1 MEANKHRYAPNRRQA
16 MVLTGAVALFSGLG
30 FSHWMKQRERLTG
43 QAEQALWGET
53 LELTDGQNLNLSEWR
68 GQALVVNF
76 WATWCPPC
84 VEEMPLLDA
93 FYRQNQSKGWKMIGI
108 GIDQPSQIKRFLE
121 QRPVAY
127 PVALGGLNGMQ
138 LGEAL
143 GNPSG
148 SLPFTVVLAADGR
161 LIMRKLGKL
170 SANEIEKWA
179 S

>member
-1 MEANKHRYAPNRRQA
+1 MEVNEHRYAPNRRKA
-16 MVLTGAVALFSGLG
+16 MVLTGATALLSGLG
-30 FSHWMKQRERLTG
+30 LSHWMKQRERLSP
-43 QAEQALWGET
+43 QAEQSLWGAS

-84 VEEMPLLDA
+84 VEEMPLLDV
-93 FYRQNQSKGWKMIGI
+93 FYRQNQSKGWKMLGI
-108 GIDQPSQIKRFLE
+108 GIDQPSQIKRFLD

-138 LGEAL
+138 LGENL
-143 GNPSG
+143 GNSSG

-161 LIMRKLGKL
+161 LMMRKLGKL
-170 SANEIEKWA
+170 SANDIEKWA
-179 S
+179 A